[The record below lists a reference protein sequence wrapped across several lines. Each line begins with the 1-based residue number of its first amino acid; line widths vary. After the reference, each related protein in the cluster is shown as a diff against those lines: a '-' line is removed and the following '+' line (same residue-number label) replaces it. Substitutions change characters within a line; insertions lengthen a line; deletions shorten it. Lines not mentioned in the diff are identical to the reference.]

1 MGVAAERLQALQSVR
16 AQLDKQF
23 PNATP
28 VPRRTS
34 DGVATGIAALDAI
47 LPNGGFPKGRLS
59 VWTPNGGAT
68 AALRA
73 ACTATVG
80 RSERAVWVDGAG
92 TIAGAFWRVGPV
104 LVRPR
109 GRVEALRAAEVL
121 ARSGGFA
128 LVVVTGVEPEG
139 TENVRLSR
147 AAHDGGTAVIAL
159 THSGSTAGLKIT
171 SRLAADEYVWARG
184 PHGEPALVTSV
195 GMHVRVS
202 ALGWNRR
209 MRIALPV
216 QHDVARCALDPMMPD
231 RRGATVKYVF
241 PGAAEP
247 FVVAVSDERPVRAVE
262 ARMVSHEESTCR
274 EQTGTGG
281 VRRDLVLLRV

>member
-1 MGVAAERLQALQSVR
+1 MAVAAEKLKALQNVR
-16 AQLDKQF
+16 AQLDTQF

-47 LPNGGFPKGRLS
+47 FPNGGFPKGRLS

-68 AALRA
+68 SVLRA
-73 ACTATVG
+73 ACATTVARG
-80 RSERAVWVDGAG
+80 ERAIWVDGAG
-92 TIAGAFWRVGPV
+92 TIAGAFWIAGPV

-109 GRVEALRAAEVL
+109 GRVDALRATEVL
-121 ARSGGFA
+121 SRSGGFA

-147 AAHDGGTAVIAL
+147 AANDGGSAVVAL
-159 THSGSTAGLKIT
+159 TQSGSTAGLKIT
-171 SRLAADEYVWARG
+171 SRLAVDEYVWACDPR
-184 PHGEPALVTSV
+184 GEPALVTLV

-209 MRIALPV
+209 TRLALSV
-216 QHDVARCALDPMMPD
+216 WHDVARCAFDPMMPD
-231 RRGATVKYVF
+231 RRGDTVTYNF
-241 PGAAEP
+241 PGEAAP
-247 FVVAVSDERPVRAVE
+247 FVATTSLSTVPVVSLVSSELSSKLSSERLRASV
-262 ARMVSHEESTCR
+262 
-274 EQTGTGG
+274 
-281 VRRDLVLLRV
+281 